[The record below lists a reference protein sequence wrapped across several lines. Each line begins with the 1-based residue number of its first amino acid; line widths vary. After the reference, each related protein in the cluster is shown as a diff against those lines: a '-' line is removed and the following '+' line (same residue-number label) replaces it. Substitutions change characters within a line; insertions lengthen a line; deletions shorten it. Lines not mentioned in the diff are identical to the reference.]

1 MKIRLF
7 NPNFEDFQTN
17 LGICYLFIFGI
28 PCKKPDSSSDNLNL
42 MKKDS
47 TNKEM
52 LVDNPFRPLPK
63 STSKDSDS
71 LTSGKI
77 SLEKFD
83 NNNNIQKILKERLS
97 GVNETNVKTL
107 FKDRSGTKDEKFYV
121 FF

>member
-1 MKIRLF
+1 
-7 NPNFEDFQTN
+7 
-17 LGICYLFIFGI
+17 
-28 PCKKPDSSSDNLNL
+28 